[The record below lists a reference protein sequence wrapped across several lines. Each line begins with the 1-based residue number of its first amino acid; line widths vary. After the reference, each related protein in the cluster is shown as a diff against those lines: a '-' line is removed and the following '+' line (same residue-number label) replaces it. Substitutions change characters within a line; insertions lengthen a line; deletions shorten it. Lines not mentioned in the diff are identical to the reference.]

1 MKRFWK
7 DVALAETAAG
17 WGISLDARA
26 LKTPA
31 RATLIVASRALAD
44 AIAEEWR
51 ACGDEIHPHQM
62 PLTGLANA
70 AVDHVAPDPDKFRKA
85 LALYAEGD
93 LLCYRADHP
102 AKLIAAQAAAWDPV
116 LAWARTRFDA
126 EFVVV
131 AGIMHVP
138 QPPATIAALAAALAP
153 ASPFELAA
161 LSPIVTLG
169 GSLVTALALF
179 ESAIDL
185 DKAWDVVTVD
195 DRWQLDQWGADD
207 EALASLAN
215 RRADFAAAARF
226 LTLLS

>member
-7 DVALAETAAG
+7 DVALAETTAG
-17 WGISLDARA
+17 WGIALDGRT

-31 RATLIVASRALAD
+31 RATLLVSSLTLAT

-51 ACGDEIHPHQM
+51 VCGEEIDPRQM

-70 AVDHVAPDPDKFRKA
+70 AVDHVAPDPGKFRDD
-85 LALYAEGD
+85 LARYAEGD

-102 AKLIAAQAAAWDPV
+102 AKLIAIQAAAWDP
-116 LAWARTRFDA
+116 LLDWARNRFDA
-126 EFVVV
+126 AFVV
-131 AGIMHVP
+131 ATGIIHIP
-138 QPPATIAALAAALAP
+138 QPPATIAALAGTLDQ

-161 LSPIVTLG
+161 LSPIVTIG

-179 ESAIDL
+179 ERSIDL
-185 DKAWDVVTVD
+185 ETAWDAVTID
-195 DRWQLDQWGADD
+195 DRWQLDQWGADE
-207 EALASLAN
+207 EALVALDN

-226 LTLLS
+226 LTLLR